1 MREPISA
8 TASASGG
15 TGNYE
20 YAFQAYR
27 DGVVIGSPTAFGS
40 KNAFIFTPKQ
50 PGEYKVLTKVR
61 DGAEKA
67 SANTGDIH
75 DK

>member
-1 MREPISA
+1 MA
-8 TASASGG
+8 
-15 TGNYE
+15 
-20 YAFQAYR
+20 
-27 DGVVIGSPTAFGS
+27 IGSLTAFGS
-40 KNAFIFTPKQ
+40 KNAFSFTPKQ
-50 PGEYKVLTKVR
+50 PGEYKALTKVR